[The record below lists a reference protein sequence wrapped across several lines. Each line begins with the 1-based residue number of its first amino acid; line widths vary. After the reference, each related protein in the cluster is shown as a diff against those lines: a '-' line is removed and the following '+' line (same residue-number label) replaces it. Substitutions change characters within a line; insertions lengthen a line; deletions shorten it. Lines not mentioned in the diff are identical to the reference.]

1 MTLHVESTGVIT
13 EEAEPIGA
21 SPHLDGFDGLRA
33 IAVLAVASYHFFQI
47 AVVFPDPN
55 SAAFDIGGQLRVG
68 VWIFFVV
75 SGFLL
80 YRPYARAHANGGP
93 APSLSRYAR
102 SRFLRIWPAYAV
114 LVIVLT
120 YFWHRI
126 DVQGWHGLLAH
137 ITLTQNYVPSQ
148 VPWHSHG
155 LGPAWS
161 LVVEAAFYVMLP
173 MYAWIINRASDR
185 HADVWPIEIA
195 GLVGLVVVGVAW
207 QFATVDHVILAT
219 MLPSFLPT
227 FAIGMA
233 FAVGVTHRR
242 DFGLTRLATHPW
254 ACWTLAALLVVGKG
268 VIGGFDFFA
277 LGFEF
282 QNQIV
287 YSAIALLVVVP
298 AVFGDAT
305 RLGNRALRSPPFHL
319 LGVISYGFF
328 LWSVPVMQAVQGEW
342 IPYHPAF
349 WGRTAV
355 VAVVSFVVTAAIA
368 TASWWI
374 VERPAL
380 RLKGRRRTSPVS
392 AAQY

>member
-1 MTLHVESTGVIT
+1 MIT
-13 EEAEPIGA
+13 DEADPIGA

-33 IAVLAVASYHFFQI
+33 IAVLAVASYHFFQV
-47 AVVFPDPN
+47 AVVFPNPD
-55 SAAFDIGGQLRVG
+55 SKAFDIGGQLRVG

-80 YRPYARAHANGGP
+80 YRPYARAHANRG
-93 APSLSRYAR
+93 ATPSLSRYAR
-102 SRFLRIWPAYAV
+102 SRYLRIWPAYAV
-114 LVIVLT
+114 VIVVLT
-120 YFWHRI
+120 YIWHRI
-126 DVQGWHGLLAH
+126 EVHGWQGLLVH
-137 ITLTQNYVPSQ
+137 LTLTQNYMPSQ
-148 VPWHSHG
+148 VPWHNHG

-161 LVVEAAFYVMLP
+161 LVVEASFYVMLP
-173 MYAWIINRASDR
+173 LYAWVVSRVAERA
-185 HADVWPIEIA
+185 ADVWTIEIA
-195 GLVGLVVVGVAW
+195 GLAGLVLFGVAW
-207 QFATVDHVILAT
+207 QFATVGHVLAAT
-219 MLPSFLPT
+219 LLPSFLPT

-233 FAVGVTHRR
+233 FAVGVAHRR
-242 DFGLTRLATHPW
+242 DFGLARVAAHPW
-254 ACWTLAALLVVGKG
+254 ACWTLAVVLVVAKG

-287 YSAIALLVVVP
+287 YSAIALLVVLP

-328 LWSVPVMQAVQGEW
+328 LWSIPVMQAVQLEW
-342 IPYHPAF
+342 IPFHPAF

-368 TASWWI
+368 TASWWV

-392 AAQY
+392 AAEH